1 MITLHQQIKGRI
13 LYHVVLKL
21 LIKNIKFYINMLK
34 NFHLSLLNK
43 FQKQFNLSNYSILWI
58 SYAEGILLGL
68 ILGYFI
74 F

>member
-1 MITLHQQIKGRI
+1 QTKNKI
-13 LYHVVLKL
+13 LSHVVLKL
-21 LIKNIKFYINMLK
+21 LIKNIKFCINMLK

-58 SYAEGILLGL
+58 SYAEGIFIGL
-68 ILGYFI
+68 ILGYII

>member
-1 MITLHQQIKGRI
+1 
-13 LYHVVLKL
+13 
-21 LIKNIKFYINMLK
+21 MLK

-58 SYAEGILLGL
+58 SYAEGIFIGL
-68 ILGYFI
+68 ILGYII